1 MGKSGAPTK
10 KEKSAKPTNR
20 KNEESRSNARK
31 NQNYAAE
38 TTDDDEEDVDSCFSG
53 EDSGSD
59 STDSENDYSPHI
71 SFVDL
76 NGVSEKLVANA
87 WVRQRG
93 LCRISGM
100 PMSGKTGLYSP
111 IASLRVFKNGVKDGN
126 VIVVCRVIYEMRN
139 ATTLPWKQFAQL
151 MKVFGDQIGSDYR
164 F

>member
-1 MGKSGAPTK
+1 MPPPAK
-10 KEKSAKPTNR
+10 KEKAASQKRREENHKPKGHAKYV
-20 KNEESRSNARK
+20 ES
-31 NQNYAAE
+31 
-38 TTDDDEEDVDSCFSG
+38 TDDDDDGESCFSG
-53 EDSGSD
+53 EEGSGSE
-59 STDSENDYSPHI
+59 STDSENDYNPNSL

-76 NGVSEKLVANA
+76 NGVPDKLVADA
-87 WVRQRG
+87 WVKQRG

-111 IASLRVFKNGVKDGN
+111 IACLRVFKDGIRKGN
-126 VIVVCRVIYEMRN
+126 VIVVCRVIYEMRS